1 LDGLCNECGNCE
13 SFCPHEGAPYKDKFT
28 VFIREDDFDMSEQ
41 SGIFRTGSGKY
52 KIRLENKNV
61 IEADPSDERISKAY
75 NKLIKALEER
85 YSYYL

>member
-1 LDGLCNECGNCE
+1 
-13 SFCPHEGAPYKDKFT
+13 
-28 VFIREDDFDMSEQ
+28 MSEQ

-75 NKLIKALEER
+75 KKLIKALEER

>member
-1 LDGLCNECGNCE
+1 
-13 SFCPHEGAPYKDKFT
+13 KDKFT

-41 SGIFRTGSGKY
+41 SGIFRTSSGKY

-61 IEADPSDERISKAY
+61 IEADPSDERISEDYK
-75 NKLIKALEER
+75 KIIKALEER